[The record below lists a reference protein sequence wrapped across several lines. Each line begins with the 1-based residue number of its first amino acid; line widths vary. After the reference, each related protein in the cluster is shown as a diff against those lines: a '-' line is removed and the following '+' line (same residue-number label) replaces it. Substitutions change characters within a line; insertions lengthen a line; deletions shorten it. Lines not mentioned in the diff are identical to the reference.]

1 MSINS
6 LDGYYGYVKSP
17 VSDGVKLSG
26 NFALPATSDAK
37 SKPLVD
43 TTKSEQPSTESS
55 VKKADLEAAVKK
67 INDFISPA
75 MSNVKFLV
83 HQEANKMVVTM
94 VDATDEKVLR
104 EIPSMEVMHLSK
116 SLDNVTGLKGF
127 GLKQSA

>member
-26 NFALPATSDAK
+26 NFALPAKSDAK
-37 SKPLVD
+37 NKPLVD
-43 TTKSEQPSTESS
+43 TTKSEQPNTDIP
-55 VKKADLEAAVKK
+55 VKKAELEEAVKK

>member
-37 SKPLVD
+37 NKPLVD
-43 TTKSEQPSTESS
+43 TAKSEQPNTETL
-55 VKKADLEAAVKK
+55 VKKADLEDAVKK